1 MLTFRKCHNLQNSL
15 LIIKKVFICCYS
27 AGQIQ
32 NKKLIRE
39 YLKRLKRQ
47 PPVLATPLVNL
58 ALGATYFHIS
68 KKRYQY
74 FLELDVT

>member
-32 NKKLIRE
+32 NKKSIRE
-39 YLKRLKRQ
+39 YLKGLKRQ

-58 ALGATYFHIS
+58 ALGATLRTLTFPRRDTNIS
-68 KKRYQY
+68 WN
-74 FLELDVT
+74 

>member
-1 MLTFRKCHNLQNSL
+1 MCAKILV
-15 LIIKKVFICCYS
+15 LIETVK
-27 AGQIQ
+27 
-32 NKKLIRE
+32 NKSIRE
-39 YLKRLKRQ
+39 YLKGLKRQ